1 MHSIIDWQHRV
12 STQSPHCNVKACLV
26 LKKKGAKSGDDYFFG
41 GMLASVLPGIAKAVL
56 PAVIS
61 GISNAVGFLL
71 FYFISF
77 FFSVSKATHE
87 ILGHFIFIGHFRFV
101 KFLNNTKKTPKLN
114 CSGGQTSLTL

>member
-1 MHSIIDWQHRV
+1 MHLHSIIDWQHRV

-41 GMLASVLPGIAKAVL
+41 GMLASILPGIAKAVL

-71 FYFISF
+71 FYLFRSF
-77 FFSVSKATHE
+77 FQLQKQ
-87 ILGHFIFIGHFRFV
+87 L
-101 KFLNNTKKTPKLN
+101 KK
-114 CSGGQTSLTL
+114 